1 MCHITKEKKML
12 TINKNKFD
20 QWKLL
25 LKVLSN
31 EIPENDPMF
40 QRWLTED
47 PEHKK
52 LYRTLKEKEDK
63 EGLFD
68 KDKVFHNI
76 SDKLCLRKERKI
88 RFYRL
93 SWFKYAISLA
103 AITTLAL
110 AGVYFVS
117 PERETPVL
125 AEKNIFDPGTKKA
138 YLLSEE
144 GETIDLSKSFEVE
157 KEDGTIITNQSE
169 GVVSFQKAKPIK
181 KAVEQQTLYVPKGGE
196 YELILAD
203 GSKVY
208 LNSETQ
214 LIFPS
219 SFEGETR
226 QVELSGEAYF
236 EVKKDSRPF
245 IIKTAD
251 MSIEVLGTSFNV
263 NAYKTNPL
271 INTTLVNGSIQV
283 HLPNKPEAIL
293 LTPENNLSLDKST
306 NEISIQKVNTAIYTA
321 WIKGEFVFRN
331 QPLDDI
337 FAQLTR
343 WYDFS
348 IAYEDPDIRE
358 MRFTGSAEKSRSL
371 EFLLNQIQ
379 SVTEVKYKNEG
390 DKIILYK

>member
-1 MCHITKEKKML
+1 ML

-25 LKVLSN
+25 LKILSN

-40 QRWLTED
+40 QRWLKEN
-47 PEHKK
+47 PEHKE
-52 LYRTLKEKEDK
+52 LYRTLKQKENK
-63 EGLFD
+63 ERLFD

-76 SDKLCLRKERKI
+76 SDKLSLNTENKI
-88 RFYRL
+88 RFYQL
-93 SWFKYAISLA
+93 NWFKYAVSFA
-103 AITTLAL
+103 ALMIVAL

-117 PERETPVL
+117 QNEEASVL
-125 AEKNIFDPGTKKA
+125 AEKTIFEPGTKKA

-144 GETIDLSKSFEVE
+144 GETTDLSESFEVE
-157 KEDGTIITNQSE
+157 KEDGTIITNQRE
-169 GVVSFQKAKPIK
+169 GVVSFQKAKPILK
-181 KAVEQQTLYVPKGGE
+181 TVNRQTLYVPKGGE

-208 LNSETQ
+208 LNSETE

-236 EVKKDSRPF
+236 EVRKDTRPF

-251 MSIEVLGTSFNV
+251 MSIEVLGTAFNV
-263 NAYKTNPL
+263 NAYKTNSS
-271 INTTLVNGSIQV
+271 INTTLINGRIQV
-283 HLPNKPEAIL
+283 HLPDKAEAIL
-293 LTPENNLSLDKST
+293 LTPENNLCLNKST
-306 NEISIQKVNTAIYTA
+306 GELSVQKVNTDIYTA

-331 QPLDDI
+331 EPLTDI

-343 WYDFS
+343 WYDFT
-348 IAYEDPDIRE
+348 IAYDNPDIQK

-371 EFLLNQIQ
+371 NFLLDQIE

>member
-1 MCHITKEKKML
+1 ML

-31 EIPENDPMF
+31 EIPENDPKF
-40 QRWLTED
+40 QCWLNED
-47 PEHKK
+47 PEHQK
-52 LYRTLKEKEDK
+52 LYRTLQEKEDK

-76 SDKLCLRKERKI
+76 SDKLSLNTENKI
-88 RFYRL
+88 RFYQL
-93 SWFKYAISLA
+93 SWFKYAISFA
-103 AITTLAL
+103 AIITLTL
-110 AGVYFVS
+110 TGIYFAS
-117 PERETPVL
+117 QERETPVL

-157 KEDGTIITNQSE
+157 KEDGTIITNQCE
-169 GVVSFQKAKPIK
+169 GIVSFQKAKPVP
-181 KAVEQQTLYVPKGGE
+181 KAGEQQTLYVPKGGE

-203 GSKVY
+203 GSKIY

-219 SFEGETR
+219 SFDGETR
-226 QVELSGEAYF
+226 QVELAGEAYF
-236 EVKKDSRPF
+236 EVKKDSKPF

-271 INTTLVNGSIQV
+271 INTTLVNGSIQI
-283 HLPNKPEAIL
+283 HLPDNPEAVL
-293 LTPENNLSLDKST
+293 LTPENNFSLDKST
-306 NEISIQKVNTAIYTA
+306 REISIQKVDTEIYTA

-331 QPLDDI
+331 QPLSDI

-343 WYDFS
+343 WYDFT
-348 IAYEDPDIRE
+348 IAYEDPKIQE

-371 EFLLNQIQ
+371 DFLLNQIQ
-379 SVTEVKYKNEG
+379 SVTDVKYKNEG